1 MKQTLL
7 LIIFIALKNSF
18 LFSQEVHLKFI
29 ASKKTE
35 NKNIELNKLNR
46 IKSSKDLNKLIDS
59 VNSSLKL
66 KGYFYNKTDS
76 ISQNTSH
83 KLIYISFGKKTDS
96 ITLTLHK
103 NQNLS
108 AFKEKIA
115 IENLPQ
121 FLKTINLK
129 LEATGNP
136 FSKVQLTN
144 ITLIE
149 DKINATLQI
158 KNSKKRTLDKIII
171 KGYNKFPKSYLK
183 HFLKIKPHQV
193 LNKKLISSIENNLN
207 TLSFAKQHKRPE
219 ILFSK
224 DSTLVY
230 LYLKK
235 KKQSNFDGLINF
247 SSENPDELNFT
258 GNINLELN
266 NILNTGEQFHLNW
279 NANGNERQNLI
290 LETFIPYIFNTA
302 ISNKTSFQIYK
313 QDSTFLNSKFTT
325 NFLYNINTKLTA
337 GVSYENEESN
347 NTSNNLNLNTP
358 DFSSQFIGLSFS
370 FNSLARNYFSSP
382 KVSFTISNL
391 IGKRTSSSISN
402 QQFKTNITSALDI
415 EINSKNSINVRNK
428 TGILLSSNYLFN
440 ELYRIGGINS
450 IRGFNPQSIFVKK
463 YSFLNIEYRFITSEN
478 SYLHSITDPGVVQN
492 INNETQTLLGLGIGY
507 LFKRKNSIIN
517 LSLSS
522 GISKLYKNP
531 SLNLSIILKN
541 YF

>member
-1 MKQTLL
+1 M
-7 LIIFIALKNSF
+7 
-18 LFSQEVHLKFI
+18 HLKFI